1 MKSEDS
7 AVPESFEQEVRECL
21 AHLYDFTAMQS
32 DPLVHKLAPH
42 LSGLERIQT
51 ARKILIETIERLNE
65 AERANLQSRQSRLYN
80 ILLLRYIE
88 EHSTPTVL
96 QQLALSERQFYR
108 ELQRAIW
115 ILSQLLWERIAQTQG
130 GLEPTHS
137 DSISVQSE
145 IERAYQLASAVETNL
160 ATFIAT
166 VIHSIGPLAE
176 QHGVIVQSDVADPV
190 IIVNIPPTSLKQAV
204 LYVINETLKV
214 MRTGGEITIRA
225 SRVKHDTQIS
235 LIILGTDQ
243 DLSQVQ
249 AALEQDKT
257 VEYLVGA
264 VGANLLFESD
274 QLNDLTIH
282 LRLPHYQKNILVID
296 DNPDFIALVERYLA
310 NSSYT
315 VLGIQNGLEG
325 IELSQ
330 KLQPLAIIL
339 DVMMPEYDGW
349 DVLQHLKNHPDTQ
362 HIPILVCLV
371 LDIPELALSLGAD
384 NYLKKP
390 PGRVDLLTILAQLEA

>member
-1 MKSEDS
+1 MKTEEPG
-7 AVPESFEQEVRECL
+7 VPESFEQEVRECL

-51 ARKILIETIERLNE
+51 ARKILVETIERLNE

-96 QQLALSERQFYR
+96 QQLALSERQYYR

-115 ILSQLLWERIAQTQG
+115 ILSQLLWERIAQTPSSP
-130 GLEPTHS
+130 EPAHL

-145 IERAYQLASAVETNL
+145 IERAYQLASTVETNL

-166 VIHSIGPLAE
+166 VMHSIGPLAE
-176 QHGVIVQSDVADPV
+176 QHQVAIQSDVADPA
-190 IIVNIPPTSLKQAV
+190 IIVNIPQASLKQAV
-204 LYVINETLKV
+204 LYIINEILKV
-214 MRTGGEITIRA
+214 MRTGGEIILGA
-225 SRVKHDTQIS
+225 SRIKAETQIS
-235 LIILGTDQ
+235 LMVAANDY
-243 DLSQVQ
+243 DL
-249 AALEQDKT
+249 AAIQTSLEADKT

-264 VGANLLFESD
+264 VGAKLLFEQAEPD
-274 QLNDLTIH
+274 GLIVH

-296 DNPDFIALVERYLA
+296 DNPDFIALVERYLT

-315 VLGIQNGLEG
+315 VLGIQDGFEG
-325 IELSQ
+325 IQLSQ

-362 HIPILVCLV
+362 HIPILVCSV

-390 PGRVDLLTILAQLEA
+390 PGRVDLLTILAQLEL